1 MKSAGQEL
9 FPAAH
14 QLTFALDSVQ
24 LRGMHPVERDEAIA
38 RLASLLMEAAG
49 VPAKESGDDRV

>member
-14 QLTFALDSVQ
+14 QLTIALDSVQ
-24 LRGMHPVERDEAIA
+24 LRGMHPFERDEAIA
-38 RLASLLMEAAG
+38 LLARLLMEAAG
-49 VPAKESGDDRV
+49 VPAKESGYDRV